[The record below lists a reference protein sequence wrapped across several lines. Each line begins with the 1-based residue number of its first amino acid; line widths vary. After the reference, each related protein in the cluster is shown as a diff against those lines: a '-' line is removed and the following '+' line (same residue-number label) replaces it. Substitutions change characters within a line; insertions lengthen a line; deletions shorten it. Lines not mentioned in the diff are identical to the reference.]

1 MGSTEEEIKAKALLR
16 YFVIS
21 VYIAADPPHGR
32 KGVLLRQLADKV
44 WRDEDGEAFT
54 AEAETIRAWVRRYN
68 KGGLA
73 ALEDKRRTYGG
84 VHALTEEEAEL
95 LCALKQEVPERSI
108 ERVIAIAE
116 RMKELEPGK
125 ARRSTVHRVLQRRG
139 LSARKLRTAEDKDPD
154 RFEAVAPN
162 DLWQSDMLAGPWLP
176 DPDNPDKARR
186 AWLFAFLDDHSRLL
200 LHGRFDWKQGLPAL
214 ELVMKRALQKYGV
227 PRRVYFD
234 NGKVYRSGHTA
245 RICAQLGVHRVVFTQ
260 IRRPEGHGKIE
271 AFNRFVRSAFLPELA
286 ASKVV
291 TLDQLNEAFVAWL
304 ELEYNARPHGQTGQA
319 PLERW
324 REAAHRVRYAS
335 EEALRQAFLFRERR
349 TPDKAGV
356 FTLCG
361 TKYQVG
367 PKLAR
372 RRVEVRYDPEA
383 LHEVE
388 VWKDDRLA
396 ERVSPLMVH
405 ADRRPWSEPSS
416 ERPPKASKPPATDW
430 LGHLVEQRRAQGQP
444 EPDPRAI
451 AHDARQ
457 RREEADE
464 AALVVLRERLV
475 EDALDLDAARDWLAR
490 FGPLDPVAL
499 AVWLDAR
506 LLLGERRDQHVVGV
520 LEAAQAALDG
530 GAV

>member
-1 MGSTEEEIKAKALLR
+1 MTDDDKTRGMALFRYEAISAYLALDPPRGQRGALLKQLAGKTWSGPDGAPRTVAAETLRTWIRRYRTGGFTALQDKPRPRPGSKAL
-16 YFVIS
+16 
-21 VYIAADPPHGR
+21 PPELVE
-32 KGVLLRQLADKV
+32 KLRQL
-44 WRDEDGEAFT
+44 
-54 AEAETIRAWVRRYN
+54 
-68 KGGLA
+68 
-73 ALEDKRRTYGG
+73 KR
-84 VHALTEEEAEL
+84 
-95 LCALKQEVPERSI
+95 EVPQRSI
-108 ERVIAIAE
+108 DRVIAIAE
-116 RMKELEPGK
+116 GTGLVEPGVL
-125 ARRSTVHRVLQRRG
+125 RRSTVHRVLRSAG
-139 LSARKLRTAEDKDPD
+139 LSRRVSVGRTPPRDLD
-154 RFEAVAPN
+154 RWEADFPN
-162 DLWQSDMLAGPWLP
+162 ELWQSDLLAGPWLP
-176 DPDNPDKARR
+176 DPKRPGKMKR

-214 ELVMKRALQKYGV
+214 ELVMKRALQKYGI

-286 ASKVV
+286 ASRVV

-335 EEALRQAFLFRERR
+335 DEALRQAFLFRERR

-396 ERVSPLMVH
+396 ERVNPLMVH
-405 ADRRPWSEPSS
+405 ADRRPWPEPSKD
-416 ERPPKASKPPATDW
+416 RPHKASKPPATDW
-430 LGHLVEQRRAQGQP
+430 LDHLVEQRRAQGQL

-451 AHDARQ
+451 AYDARR

-464 AALVVLRERLV
+464 AVLVVLRERLV
-475 EDALDLDAARDWLAR
+475 EEALDLDAARDWLAR
-490 FGPLDPVAL
+490 FGPLDPAAL